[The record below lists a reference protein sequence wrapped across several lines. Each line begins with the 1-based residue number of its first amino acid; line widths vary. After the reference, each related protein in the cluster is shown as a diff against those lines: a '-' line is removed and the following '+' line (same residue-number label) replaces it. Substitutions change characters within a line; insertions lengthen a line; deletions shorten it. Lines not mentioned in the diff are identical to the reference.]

1 MDAVFCPIDAH
12 FADEISA
19 LLQPPPSA
27 QAQAISLS
35 LSEYFDQL
43 ITNRG
48 CTGLKVKQNGA
59 HGKGVYADV
68 DFREGDLVL
77 KDQML
82 AGSQHSA
89 NKIDCLV
96 CSFCFRFIGT
106 IEVQIGRKLYL
117 QDLGVA
123 VNNECD
129 RQTLAH
135 IPKKTCQI
143 NSSDSEDD
151 SYVKDPTSMEECAST
166 SSKYGTPLPKEI
178 VESLMN
184 GELVLPYSKQF
195 PLPSVISCLGG
206 CREAFYCSQ
215 LCAEADWDL
224 FHSLL
229 CTGARSKSSDKEALL
244 KFLQHANE
252 TNDIFLLAAKVVSF
266 TILKYRKLKASY
278 PEDQGKCTADN
289 HDLSL
294 LLEAWKPVSMGYK
307 KRWWEC
313 IALPDDVDTCDEA
326 AFRMQIKELAFASL
340 QLLKAA
346 IFDKECEP
354 SSFHL
359 DAAFLSNSD
368 LVVASPVEDYFLY
381 IDDLPQSEKKE
392 AERVTRPVL
401 DALGDDYSICCQ
413 DKLAGCL
420 KEDIRQFKFLE
431 SLNLTLNEQ
440 RAMPVRID
448 SREIF
453 QGQMITKE
461 KVKMN
466 TSDAREKV
474 MTGQRFCYFWTVRL
488 WKYRKKTG
496 NEYCHFSSIGLVLAV
511 FKFRSLNEE

>member
-1 MDAVFCPIDAH
+1 MDTVFCPIDAH

-27 QAQAISLS
+27 QAQ
-35 LSEYFDQL
+35 EYFDQL
-43 ITNRG
+43 ITTRG

-123 VNNECD
+123 ANNECD

-151 SYVKDPTSMEECAST
+151 SYVKDPTSTEECAST

-184 GELVLPYSKQF
+184 GELVLPYSEQF

-289 HDLSL
+289 CDLSL
-294 LLEAWKPVSMGYK
+294 LSDAWKPVSMGYK
-307 KRWWEC
+307 IRWWEC
-313 IALPDDVDTCDEA
+313 IALPDDVDGCDEA
-326 AFRMQIKELAFASL
+326 AFRMQIKELAFTSL

-354 SSFHL
+354 LFSLEIYGHIIGMFEL
-359 DAAFLSNSD
+359 NNLD

-392 AERVTRPVL
+392 AERVTRPAL

-413 DKLAGCL
+413 GERSKMW
-420 KEDIRQFKFLE
+420 QFK
-431 SLNLTLNEQ
+431 
-440 RAMPVRID
+440 P
-448 SREIF
+448 
-453 QGQMITKE
+453 G
-461 KVKMN
+461 
-466 TSDAREKV
+466 
-474 MTGQRFCYFWTVRL
+474 
-488 WKYRKKTG
+488 
-496 NEYCHFSSIGLVLAV
+496 
-511 FKFRSLNEE
+511 